1 MDLEM
6 CQLLFSVSPTARFQ
20 SMNWPIIK
28 ATSLALVIQFLVQF
42 SGANAVSAYA
52 VNMAE
57 TVGFTAEPYLP
68 AVSITALRI
77 GGSILS
83 LLILRFH
90 SFYLRAKLTQ
100 VNGS

>member
-1 MDLEM
+1 
-6 CQLLFSVSPTARFQ
+6 
-20 SMNWPIIK
+20 MNWPIIK
-28 ATSLALVIQFLVQF
+28 ATTLALVVQFLVQF

-77 GGSILS
+77 AGSILS

-90 SFYLRAKLTQ
+90 SFSHRPIGLLPLYCSSEYDNISRYVK
-100 VNGS
+100 